1 MTSKCSPDPVEDR
14 CSTRARPATGSEVDQ
29 KDGLRARFSSAI
41 TLLEGLVSDLDPDLL
56 SGADAT
62 SLFDDAVRL
71 ERLGGVARL
80 ILAKRIQSS
89 GVFGDTGHRSA
100 AELIAEHSGTDV
112 GSARGTL
119 ELAQQLEACPATA
132 DALADGTLSALQAKE
147 IAGAATLNPTK
158 ETELI
163 DTARRQPIKTLRN
176 ECRRAKATSAA
187 KDPMA
192 TYKRIHK
199 GRYLRHWT
207 DEEGAF
213 CLKARLTPDRGAKI
227 AAVLDHEAG
236 TIFDQARKAGS
247 REPLGAYAADA
258 LYSIMTSGTPAQ
270 SPQTVIHVRVDHEAL
285 RRGHVEDGEIS
296 EIASTGAPVPIP
308 VVTDLMTDAGIKV
321 IFHHAEEISRI
332 YHFTRTINAILRT
345 ALEDRDPQ
353 CVVPGCGATKFLQI
367 DHTEEFGQGGPTCLA
382 NTARLCT
389 FHHHRK
395 TVEGYVLW
403 KDANQAWHFDPPAP
417 FGEEEAY
424 AERRRRPAARNS
436 GADHGGP
443 NAGTDHDGPGG
454 GASGLPPPLFELE

>member
-1 MTSKCSPDPVEDR
+1 VGEK
-14 CSTRARPATGSEVDQ
+14 G
-29 KDGLRARFSSAI
+29 GLRARFCQAI
-41 TLLEGLVSDLDPDLL
+41 TLVEGLVSDLDPDLL

-80 ILAKRIQSS
+80 ILARRIESS
-89 GVFGDTGHRSA
+89 GVVDGTGHRSA
-100 AELIAEHSGTDV
+100 AELIAERSGTDV

-132 DALADGTLSALQAKE
+132 GALADGTLSALQARE

-187 KDPMA
+187 MDPMA

-227 AAVLDHEAG
+227 AAVLDHEASI
-236 TIFDQARKAGS
+236 IFDQARKAGS
-247 REPLGAYAADA
+247 REPLTAYAADA
-258 LYSIMTSGTPAQ
+258 LYSVTASGTPAP
-270 SPQTVIHVRVDHEAL
+270 SPQTIIHVRVDHEAL

-321 IFHHAEEISRI
+321 IFHHAEEISKI

-345 ALEDRDPQ
+345 ALEERDRQ

-367 DHTEEFGQGGPTCLA
+367 DHTEELGQGGPTCLA

-389 FHHHRK
+389 FHHHLK
-395 TVEGYVLW
+395 TNDGYVLW
-403 KDANQAWHFDPPAP
+403 KDNKLTWHFDPPAP

-424 AERRRRPAARNS
+424 AERRRLATRDSAT
-436 GADHGGP
+436 DDGGP
-443 NAGTDHDGPGG
+443 NSNTDDRCPDA
-454 GASGLPPPLFELE
+454 GASGVPPPLFELE

>member
-1 MTSKCSPDPVEDR
+1 MSSKCSPDPVEDR
-14 CSTRARPATGSEVDQ
+14 CSTRARPATGSAADE
-29 KDGLRARFSSAI
+29 KDGLRARFASAI
-41 TLLEGLVSDLDPDLL
+41 TLLEGLVSDLEPDLL
-56 SGADAT
+56 SGGDAT

-89 GVFGDTGHRSA
+89 GAFGDTGHRSA

-119 ELAQQLEACPATA
+119 ELAEQLEACPATA
-132 DALADGTLSALQAKE
+132 DALADGTLSPLQAKE
-147 IAGAATLNPTK
+147 IAGVATLDPSK
-158 ETELI
+158 ENELI
-163 DTARRQPIKTLRN
+163 NTARRQPIKTLRN
-176 ECRRAKATSAA
+176 ECRRAKATNAA

-192 TYKRIHK
+192 AYKRIHK

-227 AAVLDHEAG
+227 AAVLEREAG
-236 TIFDQARKAGS
+236 IIFEQARKAGS
-247 REPLGAYAADA
+247 REPLSAYAADA
-258 LYSIMTSGTPAQ
+258 LFSIMTGGTAAP
-270 SPQTVIHVRVDHEAL
+270 SPQTVVHVRVDHEAL
-285 RRGHVEDGEIS
+285 RRGHVEDSEIS
-296 EIASTGAPVPIP
+296 EIASTGAPVPVP
-308 VVTDLMTDAGIKV
+308 VVWDLMTDAGIKV
-321 IFHHAEEISRI
+321 IFHHAQEISRI

-345 ALEDRDPQ
+345 ALEERDRE
-353 CVVPGCGATKFLQI
+353 CVVPGCGATKFLEI

-389 FHHHRK
+389 FHHDRK

-403 KDANQAWHFDPPAP
+403 KDTNQAWHFDPPAP

-424 AERRRRPAARNS
+424 AERRRRLAAPNS
-436 GADHGGP
+436 GADHGRP
-443 NAGTDHDGPGG
+443 HVGTDHDGPGDD
-454 GASGLPPPLFELE
+454 ASGLSPPLFGLE